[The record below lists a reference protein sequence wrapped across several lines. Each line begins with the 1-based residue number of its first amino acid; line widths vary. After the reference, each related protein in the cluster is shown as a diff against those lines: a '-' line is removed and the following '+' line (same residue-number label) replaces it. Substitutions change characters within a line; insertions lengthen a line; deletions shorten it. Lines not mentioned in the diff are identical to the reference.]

1 VFDYANLQKTATGLI
16 RTFGGDVVIT
26 RDVGRTFNP
35 VTGSYSSGSTNTYT
49 LKGVRAQF
57 NAFEK
62 AGETVQEKDVRILA
76 QAGVAVPVINDT
88 LTFDSVVYRVMN
100 VITESPSGTDVFYD
114 LHCRV

>member
-1 VFDYANLQKTATGLI
+1 MFDYANLQKTATGLI

-26 RDVGRTFNP
+26 RDEGRQFNP
-35 VTGSYSSGSTNTYT
+35 TTGKYLTGLTNTYT

-88 LTFDSVVYRVMN
+88 LTFDSVEYRVMN

>member
-1 VFDYANLQKTATGLI
+1 LVRGGLQFFDEGRQFNPTTGKYLTGL
-16 RTFGGDVVIT
+16 
-26 RDVGRTFNP
+26 
-35 VTGSYSSGSTNTYT
+35 TNTYT

-76 QAGVAVPVINDT
+76 QAGVTAPIINDT